1 MATGEAIGILNPGA
15 FIERAAFAEVGGYR
29 QDFFPAEDIDL
40 WARISEK
47 GMILVQTERLMEYRV
62 HAGSSVTQSFMSA
75 RMKYEWSRACSTT
88 RRAGQP
94 EPSWQT
100 FLSEWN
106 AQPWPRRL
114 NRWRKINAKRLYRE
128 AAYHW
133 ISRRRMAAALEFV
146 MGTALQPRYTLARL
160 SQQVLR

>member
-1 MATGEAIGILNPGA
+1 
-15 FIERAAFAEVGGYR
+15 
-29 QDFFPAEDIDL
+29 
-40 WARISEK
+40 
-47 GMILVQTERLMEYRV
+47 
-62 HAGSSVTQSFMSA
+62 
-75 RMKYEWSRACSTT
+75 
-88 RRAGQP
+88 
-94 EPSWQT
+94 
-100 FLSEWN
+100 
-106 AQPWPRRL
+106 L